1 MMCVDIAVIFAM
13 FGVTGQLYFGDFL
26 SDTTTANALAFSSIF
41 VVIGQYSGL
50 YNARS
55 LTQVW
60 QATSALVV
68 TQAISALLLTAAI
81 FFTKSA
87 EDFSRFS
94 FGLGMLL
101 TFPPLAL
108 VRFTL
113 TRWLKSHGRKDLES
127 VLIIDDGGPRISL
140 DGAERISAR
149 EMNINLDDP
158 GPLTLDQIGSYLR
171 NVDRAIVSCPVEHRH
186 LWAPILRAAGVN
198 GEVVSHGLQE
208 LGVSRIRIEESF
220 ISLEVSTGPLTL
232 PQRLLKRA
240 MDMLIAGLALLLL
253 SPLFLLVALAIKV
266 EDGGPILFRQA
277 RVGRGNRFFRIVK
290 FRTMKVE
297 SSDFDGNV
305 SASRDDDRVTR
316 IGAILRRTSIDELP
330 QLFNVLGGSMSL
342 VGPRPHATGS
352 LAGNKLFWEIDRS
365 YWLRHALKPGM
376 TGLAQVRGYR
386 GATENEEDLLNRLYS
401 DLEYVSKWSPLLD
414 FQILARTALV
424 LVHRN
429 AF

>member
-149 EMNINLDDP
+149 EMNINLDEP

-240 MDMLIAGLALLLL
+240 MDMLIAGFALLLL

-266 EDGGPILFRQA
+266 EDGGPVLFRQA

>member
-149 EMNINLDDP
+149 EMNINLDEP

-266 EDGGPILFRQA
+266 EDGGPVLFRQA

-305 SASRDDDRVTR
+305 SASRDDNRITR